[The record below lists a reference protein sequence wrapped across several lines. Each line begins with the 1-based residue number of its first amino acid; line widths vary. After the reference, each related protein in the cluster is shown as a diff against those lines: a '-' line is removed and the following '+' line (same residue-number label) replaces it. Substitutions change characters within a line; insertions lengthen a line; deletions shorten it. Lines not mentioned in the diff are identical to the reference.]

1 MTMRLRAAAYLGLS
15 LLVMAGNAPAQAQE
29 SVHGADSLFVAPTIK
44 IAWAVWKGASEDT
57 TNVVIR
63 VLNIAGAYRHVQL
76 DGVDPFTKQ
85 RTALIAFQPLG
96 DQIDL
101 SVARVRF
108 ADFPSCE
115 IHLYRSEAT
124 PVGRQ
129 PNLTVFY
136 LGVPDTTPEFSTAQA
151 LDAYLQRMLGVQK

>member
-1 MTMRLRAAAYLGLS
+1 MTMRLGATAYLGLS
-15 LLVMAGNAPAQAQE
+15 LLVMAENAPAQAQE
-29 SVHGADSLFVAPTIK
+29 IVHGADSLFAAATIK
-44 IAWAVWKGASEDT
+44 IAWAVRKGASEDA

-63 VLNIAGAYRHVQL
+63 VVNFAGAYRHVQL

-85 RTALIAFQPLG
+85 RTALIALQPLG

-101 SVARVRF
+101 SVVRARF
-108 ADFPSCE
+108 AEFPSCE
-115 IHLYRSEAT
+115 IHLYRSEAQ
-124 PVGRQ
+124 PAGQQ

-136 LGVPDTTPEFSTAQA
+136 LGVPDTTPEFPTAQA